1 MTDLFTPIS
10 IKNMTLKNRIVMP
23 PMCMYSATEQGMAT
37 DFHVIHYASRAIGQ
51 IGFIIV
57 EATAIEPDGRITK
70 NDLGVWDDEHI
81 KGLKWITKQ
90 IHANGAVACL
100 QIAHAGRKS
109 RAAEV
114 PKAPSS
120 IGFEGY
126 PDPKALT
133 VDDIKDLIEKYKQ
146 AARRAREANFDCIE
160 IHAAHGY
167 LIHEFVSPLTN
178 TRTDQ
183 YGGTQVNRNRFLY
196 EVVEAVRSEWPLEYP
211 LALRISAEDYV
222 KEGLHP
228 QNWAEI
234 INGLPHGYVDVI
246 HVSSGGLVKVPI
258 DDYPGYQLMFAKKIR
273 KETKLVVIAG
283 GLIEDPVMA
292 NGVLGSDEADL
303 IFFGRLSLREPY
315 FPLRFA
321 QRMRYDLTWPVQYE
335 RGKKA

>member
-1 MTDLFTPIS
+1 MTHLFTPIT
-10 IKNMTLKNRIVMP
+10 IKNMELKNRIVMP

-51 IGFIIV
+51 IGFITI
-57 EATAIEPDGRITK
+57 EATAIEPEGRITI
-70 NDLGVWDDEHI
+70 NDLGIWDEEQV

-90 IHANGAVACL
+90 IHANDAKASL

-109 RAAEV
+109 RATET
-114 PKAPSS
+114 PKAPSA
-120 IGFEGY
+120 IAFEGY
-126 PDPKALT
+126 PTPVSLT
-133 VDDIKDLIEKYKQ
+133 VDDIKDLIEKYRL

-167 LIHEFVSPLTN
+167 LIHEFTSPLSN

-196 EVVEAVRSEWPLEYP
+196 EVIEAVRSEWPLEYP
-211 LALRISAEDYV
+211 LSLRISAEDYV

-228 QNWAEI
+228 QHWAEI
-234 INGLPHGYVDVI
+234 INGLPHGYVDIV
-246 HVSSGGLVKVPI
+246 HVSSGGIVKVPI

-273 KETKLVVIAG
+273 KETKLTVIAG

-292 NGVLGSDEADL
+292 NGVLESDEADL
-303 IFFGRLSLREPY
+303 IFFGRLALKDPY
-315 FPLRFA
+315 FPMKFA
-321 QRMRYDLTWPVQYE
+321 NRMRFDLSWPVQYQ
-335 RGKKA
+335 RAKK

>member
-1 MTDLFTPIS
+1 MTHLFTPVT
-10 IKNMTLKNRIVMP
+10 IKNMQLKNRIVMP

-51 IGFIIV
+51 VGFIII
-57 EATAIEPDGRITK
+57 EATAIEPDGRITT
-70 NDLGVWDDEHI
+70 NDLGVWDDEHV

-90 IHANGAVACL
+90 IHANDAKACL

-109 RAAEV
+109 RAAAT
-114 PKAPSS
+114 PKAPSA
-120 IGFEGY
+120 IAFEGY
-126 PDPKALT
+126 STPNALT
-133 VDDIKDLIEKYKQ
+133 VDEIKTLIELYKQ
-146 AARRAREANFDCIE
+146 AARRAIEANFDCIE

-167 LIHEFVSPLTN
+167 LIHEFTSPLTN

-183 YGGTQVNRNRFLY
+183 YGGTQNNRNRFLY
-196 EVVEAVRSEWPLEYP
+196 EVIEAVRSEWPMDLP
-211 LALRISAEDYV
+211 LSLRISAEDYV

-228 QNWAEI
+228 QQWAEI
-234 INGLPHGYVDVI
+234 INGLPHGYVDIV

-273 KETKLVVIAG
+273 KETHVMVIAG

-292 NGVLGSDEADL
+292 NGVLESDEADL
-303 IFFGRLSLREPY
+303 IFFGRLALKDPY

-321 QRMRYDLTWPVQYE
+321 QRMRYDLVWPEQYI
-335 RGKKA
+335 RAKK

>member
-1 MTDLFTPIS
+1 MTHLFTPIT
-10 IKNMTLKNRIVMP
+10 IKNMQLKNRIVMP

-51 IGFIIV
+51 VGFIIV
-57 EATAIEPDGRITK
+57 EATAIEPDGRITT
-70 NDLGVWDDEHI
+70 NDLGVWDDEHV

-90 IHANGAVACL
+90 IHANDAKACL

-109 RAAEV
+109 RAAV
-114 PKAPSS
+114 TPKAPSA
-120 IGFEGY
+120 IAFEGY
-126 PDPKALT
+126 PTPNALT
-133 VDDIKDLIEKYKQ
+133 VDEIKTLIELYKQ
-146 AARRAREANFDCIE
+146 AARRAKEANFDCIE

-167 LIHEFVSPLTN
+167 LIHEFTSPLTN

-183 YGGTQVNRNRFLY
+183 YGGTQNNRNRFLY
-196 EVVEAVRSEWPLEYP
+196 EVIEAVRSEWPMDLP
-211 LALRISAEDYV
+211 LSLRISAEDYV

-228 QNWAEI
+228 QQWAEI
-234 INGLPHGYVDVI
+234 MNGLPHGYVDIV

-273 KETKLVVIAG
+273 KETHLMVVAG

-292 NGVLGSDEADL
+292 NGVLESDEADL
-303 IFFGRLSLREPY
+303 IFFGRLALKDPY

-321 QRMRYDLTWPVQYE
+321 QRMRYDLVWPEQYI
-335 RGKKA
+335 RAKK

>member
-1 MTDLFTPIS
+1 MTHLFTPVT
-10 IKNMTLKNRIVMP
+10 IKNMDLKNRIVMP
-23 PMCMYSATEQGMAT
+23 PMCMYSATDQGMAT

-51 IGFIIV
+51 IGFIII
-57 EATAIEPDGRITK
+57 EATAIEPEGRITL
-70 NDLGVWDDEHI
+70 NDLGIWDEEHV
-81 KGLKWITKQ
+81 KGFKWITKQ
-90 IHANGAVACL
+90 IHANDAKACL

-109 RAAEV
+109 RAADI
-114 PKAPSS
+114 PKAPSA
-120 IGFEGY
+120 IAFEGY
-126 PDPKALT
+126 TEPAALT
-133 VDDIKDLIEKYKQ
+133 VDDIKSLIDKYKN

-167 LIHEFVSPLTN
+167 LIHEFTSPLSN

-196 EVVEAVRSEWPLEYP
+196 EVIEAVRSEWPLEYP
-211 LALRISAEDYV
+211 LSLRISAEDYV

-228 QNWAEI
+228 QTWAEI
-234 INGLPHGYVDVI
+234 INGLPHGYVDIV
-246 HVSSGGLVKVPI
+246 HVSSGGIVKVPI

-292 NGVLGSDEADL
+292 NGVLESDEADM
-303 IFFGRLSLREPY
+303 IFFGRLALKDPY

-321 QRMRYDLTWPVQYE
+321 QRMRFDLPWPVQYE
-335 RGKKA
+335 RSKK